1 MAAYRIEIG
10 TMVFEN
16 SSIILGSLN
25 ISTAVDIAGA
35 ELAAD
40 IFTVVVDFEAG
51 TYWLFSPSDYDGIMT
66 EDNYLFG
73 TADATSGDLTQTAY
87 GTPILFYRD
96 NVLFSKFYVRSVERV
111 GRTKYAI
118 TAMSAVGFLDNQRH
132 YGGVYSGVT
141 VEDLIDE
148 IIGSA
153 FTYSIDAAVQDQ
165 YVSGWLPVDTA
176 RNNLHKV
183 MFAFGISLTKDANG
197 DIQFVFLSNSSPS
210 SVPNDRIFL
219 GGSVDYSERVTDV
232 EVWEHIFYKLPAESE
247 SIYTN
252 NGGITADHLMIE
264 FSEPYYD
271 LTTDVALVINES
283 GDNYA
288 VVTGT
293 GTLYGKKYFHA
304 TNVISQHIAD
314 AAVVPN
320 VITSSEDAL
329 INSLNS
335 RSVLARLV
343 SYYSSKKT
351 VRADILLA
359 GEKAG
364 SVISFEDAFGDSS
377 TGIIAEQDTTA
388 SSFLKAACKIITDY
402 TPTGQGNFYQNR
414 VLVSSSGTWTVPA
427 GVTDIRIALIGGGG
441 GGQGGYDGELGAGG
455 RYDPDWGMDG
465 DMTRYGDREGG
476 YLGYFYSSGS
486 QPLKK
491 GGVGGEPGTPGKAYI
506 IDKEVTPGEVIT
518 IVVGAGGAGGAHNG
532 TDGSAGTASTAAS
545 TSLGSL
551 SSESGT
557 STDAG
562 YYDVL
567 AGLAFATA
575 GAVGYVGGDGGQTDT
590 QSLLG
595 WLGYAGLPGGDF
607 NETYHGGAGGSGE
620 HIDPFIESPDSY
632 KYRASGGGG
641 GGAAFGANGG
651 NGTDGYISYHGDYNE
666 YKDVHCGS
674 GGKGA
679 DALPPPQA
687 FYGCGGQGGN
697 GGGAGGNAGGGYS
710 DTYFSEFNDRYY
722 DGERGQPGLGS
733 VGGQGGAGCVIIYY

>member
-111 GRTKYAI
+111 GKTKYAI

-165 YVSGWLPVDTA
+165 YVSGWLPIDTA

-271 LTTDVALVINES
+271 LTTDAALVINES

-335 RSVLARLV
+335 RSVMARLV

-364 SVISFEDAFGDSS
+364 NVISFEDAFGDSS
-377 TGIIAEQDTTA
+377 TGIIAEQDTVA
-388 SSFLKAACKIITDY
+388 SSFLKAACKIITGY
-402 TPTGQGNFYQNR
+402 TPTGQGNFYANR
-414 VLVSSSGTWTVPA
+414 VLITSNGTWTVPA

-441 GGQGGYDGELGAGG
+441 GGTGGYDGEAGADSEHGDMERVADEQGGPLGYYYRSGHQPVKKGGAGG
-455 RYDPDWGMDG
+455 D
-465 DMTRYGDREGG
+465 
-476 YLGYFYSSGS
+476 
-486 QPLKK
+486 
-491 GGVGGEPGTPGKAYI
+491 PGTPGKAYI
-506 IDKEVTPGEVIT
+506 IDKEVDPGEVIT
-518 IVVGAGGAGGAHNG
+518 LVVGSGGAGGARNG
-532 TDGSAGTASTAAS
+532 TAGSSGTASTASS

-557 STDAG
+557 SSGTG

-567 AGLAFATA
+567 GGLAFATA
-575 GAVGYVGGDGGQTDT
+575 GAVGYAGGDGGQTDEVD
-590 QSLLG
+590 LLG
-595 WLGYAGLPGGDF
+595 WNGAAGLAGGGVG
-607 NETYHGGAGGSGE
+607 TYQGGAGGAGE
-620 HIDPFIESPDSY
+620 STEAGAY
-632 KYRASGGGG
+632 CASGGGG
-641 GGAAFGANGG
+641 GGAAYGANGSS
-651 NGTDGYISYHGDYNE
+651 GTAGYIVTGYNPSYIHSTYT
-666 YKDVHCGS
+666 DVHCGS
-674 GGKGA
+674 GGDGA
-679 DALPPPQA
+679 DALAPDQA
-687 FYGCGGQGGN
+687 FYGCGGSGGN

-710 DTYFSEFNDRYY
+710 STYFKYDNDAFYNGDRGLP
-722 DGERGQPGLGS
+722 GEGS
-733 VGGQGGAGCVIIYY
+733 VGGQGGDGCVIIYY

>member
-10 TMVFEN
+10 DMALDN

-51 TYWLFSPSDYDGIMT
+51 TYWLFSPSDYDGLMT

-111 GRTKYAI
+111 GKTKYAI

-153 FTYSIDAAVQDQ
+153 FTYSIDAAIQDQ
-165 YVSGWLPVDTA
+165 YVSGWLPIDTA

-232 EVWEHIFYKLPAESE
+232 EVWEHLFYKIPVEAESLF
-247 SIYTN
+247 TN
-252 NGGITADHLMIE
+252 TGDTTADHLIVE
-264 FSEPYYD
+264 FSEPYFD
-271 LTTDVALVINES
+271 LESDGLVINES

-288 VVTGT
+288 IVTGT
-293 GTLYGKKYFHA
+293 GTLYGKKYFHS
-304 TNVISQHIAD
+304 TNVITKHIDD

-320 VITSSEDAL
+320 VITSSEDTL
-329 INSLNS
+329 VNSLNS

-377 TGIIAEQDTTA
+377 TGIIAEQDTVA
-388 SSFLKAACKIITDY
+388 SSFMKAACKIITGY
-402 TPTGQGNFYQNR
+402 TPTGQGNFYANR
-414 VLVSSSGTWTVPA
+414 VLITANGTWTVPA
-427 GVTDIRIALIGGGG
+427 GVTDIRIALIGGGD
-441 GGQGGYDGELGAGG
+441 GGQGGYDGEDGAYGHSG
-455 RYDPDWGMDG
+455 WGDYG
-465 DMTRYGDREGG
+465 DMDRYADEDEG
-476 YLGYFYSSGS
+476 YLGYYYDD

-491 GGVGGEPGTPGKAYI
+491 GGAGGEPGTPGKAYI

-518 IVVGAGGAGGAHNG
+518 IVVGAGGAGGARNG
-532 TDGSAGTASTAAS
+532 INGSAGTASTAAS

-575 GAVGYVGGDGGQTDT
+575 GDVGYVGGDGGQTDT

-607 NETYHGGAGGSGE
+607 DETYHGGAGGSGAHSE
-620 HIDPFIESPDSY
+620 ITEQDPAGRW
-632 KYRASGGGG
+632 RASGGGG
-641 GGAAFGANGG
+641 GGAAYGASGG
-651 NGTDGYISYHGDYNE
+651 DGTDGELGDGR
-666 YKDVHCGS
+666 DVYCGS

-697 GGGAGGNAGGGYS
+697 GGGAGGNAGGGYN
-710 DTYFSEFNDRYY
+710 DTYFSEFNDKYVFG
-722 DGERGQPGLGS
+722 DPGTGGQGS
-733 VGGQGGAGCVIIYY
+733 VGGRGGAGCVIIYW

>member
-111 GRTKYAI
+111 GKTKYAI

-153 FTYSIDAAVQDQ
+153 FTYSIDEAVQDQ
-165 YVSGWLPVDTA
+165 YVSGWLPIDTA

-252 NGGITADHLMIE
+252 NGEITADHLMIE

-271 LTTDVALVINES
+271 LTTDDALVINES

-288 VVTGT
+288 IVTGT
-293 GTLYGKKYFHA
+293 GTLYGKKYFHV

-314 AAVVPN
+314 ATVVPN

-377 TGIIAEQDTTA
+377 TGIIAEQDTVA
-388 SSFLKAACKIITDY
+388 SSFLKAACKIITGY
-402 TPTGQGNFYQNR
+402 TPTGQGNVYQNR

-441 GGQGGYDGELGAGG
+441 GGQGGYDGEEGAGG
-455 RYDPDWGMDG
+455 VAQPDWGIEGDLTLYMDRDVG
-465 DMTRYGDREGG
+465 YEG
-476 YLGYFYSSGS
+476 FYYSNQPIKQGGAGGSS
-486 QPLKK
+486 
-491 GGVGGEPGTPGKAYI
+491 GTPGKTYVA
-506 IDKEVTPGEVIT
+506 DKAVTPGETIT
-518 IVVGAGGAGGAHNG
+518 IVVGTGGAGGTRNG
-532 TDGSAGTASTAAS
+532 GAGSGGTATTAVS
-545 TSLGSL
+545 TSIGSL
-551 SSESGT
+551 SSDDGT

-562 YYDVL
+562 YFDVL
-567 AGLAFATA
+567 AGLAFATL
-575 GAVGYVGGDGGQTDT
+575 GASGHSGCGSGQTDT
-590 QSLLG
+590 QSLSG
-595 WLGYAGLPGGDF
+595 WLGYAGLPGEDYDS
-607 NETYHGGAGGSGE
+607 THIGGSGGTGE
-620 HIDPFIESPDSY
+620 HIQETTEIPAG

-641 GGAAFGANGG
+641 GGAAYGASGENGS
-651 NGTDGYISYHGDYNE
+651 NGYIEITENN
-666 YKDVHCGS
+666 YKKCHCGS
-674 GGKGA
+674 GGAGA
-679 DALPPPQA
+679 NALPPSQA
-687 FYGCGGQGGN
+687 FYGCGGDGGN
-697 GGGAGGNAGGGYS
+697 GGGAGGNAGGGYCH
-710 DTYFSEFNDRYY
+710 TKFLVFND
-722 DGERGQPGLGS
+722 DIIEGSKGVAGQGS

>member
-1 MAAYRIEIG
+1 MAAYRIEVG
-10 TMVFEN
+10 SMVFDN
-16 SSIILGSLN
+16 SSIILRSLH
-25 ISTAVDIAGA
+25 ISTAVDLAGA

-40 IFTVVVDFEAG
+40 IFTVVIDYEEGA
-51 TYWLFSPSDYDGIMT
+51 TWLFAPADYDGIIT

-73 TADATSGDLTQTAY
+73 TADITTGDLTDIAY
-87 GTPILFYRD
+87 GTPIRFYRD
-96 NVLFSKFYVRSVERV
+96 NVLFSKFYVRSIERV
-111 GRTKYAI
+111 GKTKYAV

-132 YGGVYSGVT
+132 YGGVYAGIT

-153 FTYSIDAAVQDQ
+153 FTWSIDVAVGDQ
-165 YVSGWLPVDTA
+165 YVSGWLPIDTA

-197 DIQFVFLSNSSPS
+197 DIQFVFLSNSSPA

-219 GGSVDYSERVTDV
+219 GGSVDYPERVTDV
-232 EVWEHIFYKLPAESE
+232 EVWEHLFYKLPAASE

-252 NGGITADHLMIE
+252 NGGTTADHLMIE
-264 FSEPYYD
+264 FSEPFFD
-271 LTTDVALVINES
+271 LTADNALVINES

-288 VVTGT
+288 IVSGV

-304 TNVISQHIAD
+304 TSVISQHIAD

-329 INSLNS
+329 VNTLNS
-335 RSVLARLV
+335 RSVLKRLA

-364 SVISFEDAFGDSS
+364 SVISFEDAFGDAS
-377 TGIIAEQDTTA
+377 TGIISEQNTAA
-388 SSFLKAACKIITDY
+388 SSFLKADCKIITGY
-402 TPTGQGNFYQNR
+402 TPTGQGNFYHNR
-414 VLVSSSGTWTVPA
+414 ALITANGTWTVPA
-427 GVTDIRIALIGGGG
+427 GVTDIRIALIGGGT
-441 GGQGGYDGELGAGG
+441 GGQGGYDGEIGG
-455 RYDPDWGMDG
+455 GGIYDPSWGESG
-465 DMTRYGDREGG
+465 DLHTYTDRDR
-476 YLGYFYSSGS
+476 YLGEYYTD

-491 GGVGGEPGTPGKAYI
+491 GGAGGEPGAPGKTYVV
-506 IDKEVTPGEVIT
+506 DKTVAPGEVIT
-518 IVVGAGGAGGAHNG
+518 IAVGSGGAGGSRNG
-532 TDGSAGTASTAAS
+532 SAGSAGTATTAAS
-545 TSLGSL
+545 TSLGTL
-551 SSESGT
+551 SSADGT
-557 STDAG
+557 STEAG

-567 AGLAFATA
+567 GGAAFGAG
-575 GAVGYVGGDGGQTDT
+575 GVVGYAGGDGGQTDT
-590 QSLLG
+590 QSLAG

-607 NETYHGGAGGSGE
+607 DETYHGGAGGSGE
-620 HIDPFIESPDSY
+620 HIMETESIPNGR
-632 KYRASGGGG
+632 YRASGGGG

-651 NGTDGYISYHGDYNE
+651 AGTAGYIEIHGELDE

-679 DALPPPQA
+679 DALPPAQA
-687 FYGCGGQGGN
+687 FYGCGGDGGN

-710 DTYFSEFNDRYY
+710 DTYWSVFNDKFY
-722 DGERGQPGLGS
+722 DGERGQAGQGS
-733 VGGQGGAGCVIIYY
+733 VGGQGGAGCVIIYW

>member
-111 GRTKYAI
+111 GKTKYAI

-132 YGGVYSGVT
+132 YGGVYSGIT

-165 YVSGWLPVDTA
+165 YVSGWLPIDTA

-232 EVWEHIFYKLPAESE
+232 EVWEHLFYKIPVEAESLF
-247 SIYTN
+247 TN
-252 NGGITADHLMIE
+252 TGDTTADHLIVE
-264 FSEPYYD
+264 FNEPYFD
-271 LTTDVALVINES
+271 LESEGLVINES

-288 VVTGT
+288 IVTGT
-293 GTLYGKKYFHA
+293 GTLYGKKYFHS
-304 TNVISQHIAD
+304 TNVITKHIAD

-320 VITSSEDAL
+320 VITSSEDTL
-329 INSLNS
+329 VNSLNS

-364 SVISFEDAFGDSS
+364 SVISFEDAFGDNS

-402 TPTGQGNFYQNR
+402 TPTGQGNFYTSK
-414 VLVSSSGTWTVPA
+414 VLITSGGTWTVPA
-427 GVTDIRIALIGGGG
+427 GVTNIRIALIGGGG
-441 GGQGGYDGELGAGG
+441 GGQGGYDGEEGAGG
-455 RYDPDWGMDG
+455 EYDPDWGE
-465 DMTRYGDREGG
+465 YGDLIPYRDRDAG
-476 YLGYFYSSGS
+476 YLGYHYKADE
-486 QPLKK
+486 QPLKQ
-491 GGVGGEPGTPGKAYI
+491 GGAGGEPGTPGKAYI

-518 IVVGAGGAGGAHNG
+518 IVVGAGGSGGSANG
-532 TDGSAGTASTAAS
+532 TDGQDGTATTASS

-551 SSESGT
+551 SSSLGSSTQAGFYDPFSG
-557 STDAG
+557 SVFAAAG
-562 YYDVL
+562 RIGY
-567 AGLAFATA
+567 AGMP
-575 GAVGYVGGDGGQTDT
+575 GGQTDVT
-590 QSLLG
+590 DLLG
-595 WLGYAGLPGGDF
+595 WNGAAGLSGGSF
-607 NETYHGGAGGSGE
+607 STTYQGGAGGAGAS
-620 HIDPFIESPDSY
+620 IEDGD
-632 KYRASGGGG
+632 YRASGGGG
-641 GGAAFGANGG
+641 GGAAYGA
-651 NGTDGYISYHGDYNE
+651 
-666 YKDVHCGS
+666 S
-674 GGKGA
+674 GGAGGAGTITNHDVVCGDGGAGA
-679 DALPPPQA
+679 DAAAPDQA
-687 FYGCGGQGGN
+687 FYGCGGDGGN
-697 GGGAGGNAGGGYS
+697 GGGAGGNAGGGY
-710 DTYFSEFNDRYY
+710 NKRYY
-722 DGERGQPGLGS
+722 SSFNYGYTNGARGAAGKGS

>member
-1 MAAYRIEIG
+1 MAEYRIEIG

-165 YVSGWLPVDTA
+165 YVSGWLPIDTA

-219 GGSVDYSERVTDV
+219 GGSIDYPERITDV

-271 LTTDVALVINES
+271 LTTDAALVINES

-329 INSLNS
+329 VNSLNS

-364 SVISFEDAFGDSS
+364 SVISFEDAFGDNS

-441 GGQGGYDGELGAGG
+441 GGQGGYDGEDGAGG
-455 RYDPDWGMDG
+455 RYDPDWGMYG
-465 DMTRYGDREGG
+465 DLHRYGDRDEG
-476 YLGYFYSSGS
+476 YLGYYYPPDG

-491 GGVGGEPGTPGKAYI
+491 GGAGGAPGVPGKVCV
-506 IDKEVTPGEVIT
+506 IDKAVTAGEVIT
-518 IVVGAGGAGGAHNG
+518 IAVGSGGAGGSRNG
-532 TDGSAGTASTAAS
+532 NAGSAGTATTASS
-545 TSLGSL
+545 TSLGTI
-551 SSESGT
+551 SSANGT
-557 STDAG
+557 STEAG
-562 YYDVL
+562 YYDVF
-567 AGLAFATA
+567 GDLAFAT
-575 GAVGYVGGDGGQTDT
+575 GGIDGYAGGDGGQTDT
-590 QSLLG
+590 ESLNG

-607 NETYHGGAGGSGE
+607 DETYRGGAGGSGE
-620 HIDPFIESPDSY
+620 HIQETTEIPAG

-641 GGAAFGANGG
+641 GGAAYGRPGG
-651 NGTDGYISYHGDYNE
+651 SGLPGYITEDESGY
-666 YKDVHCGS
+666 DVYCGS
-674 GGKGA
+674 GGTGA
-679 DALPPPQA
+679 TAQPPAQA

-710 DTYFSEFNDRYY
+710 DTYFSVFNDKFE
-722 DGERGQPGLGS
+722 DGIPGTGGQGS
-733 VGGQGGAGCVIIYY
+733 VGGQGGAGCAIIYY